1 MDVISKSLVQSC
13 AAKILKFFLIEQ
25 LFYWWNLDLLKNIFL
40 LHPLFLL
47 SQLCMKGPE
56 HNTMALKSAI
66 LYKIVNNL
74 IEKMHLSEI
83 QLEKFMRQHMNTN
96 KSFFIAF

>member
-1 MDVISKSLVQSC
+1 
-13 AAKILKFFLIEQ
+13 
-25 LFYWWNLDLLKNIFL
+25 
-40 LHPLFLL
+40 
-47 SQLCMKGPE
+47 MKGPE